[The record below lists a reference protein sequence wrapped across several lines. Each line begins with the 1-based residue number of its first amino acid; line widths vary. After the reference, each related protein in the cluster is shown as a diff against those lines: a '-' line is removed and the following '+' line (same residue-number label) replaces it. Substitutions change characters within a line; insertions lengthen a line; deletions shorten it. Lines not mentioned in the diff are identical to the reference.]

1 MEIQKINSSLIVPS
15 TGMTTKLGSD
25 HHQPEED
32 RPLAPTGR
40 IHKEEEEP
48 KPLRGGISSSSNPPE
63 TGANQPKMCRNC
75 GKLYTTRYCNLK
87 CLYYDGPLLP
97 SRPCKQRDVKDL
109 ESRRGETTSET
120 NPEPES
126 LSEPGFF
133 CEWFTKKDLDRHR
146 EMMRKYP
153 ALRV

>member
-1 MEIQKINSSLIVPS
+1 
-15 TGMTTKLGSD
+15 MTTKLGSD
-25 HHQPEED
+25 YHQPEED

-48 KPLRGGISSSSNPPE
+48 KPLRGGISSSSRPE
-63 TGANQPKMCRNC
+63 TGENQPKMCGNC

-97 SRPCKQRDVKDL
+97 SRTCKQRDVKDL
-109 ESRRGETTSET
+109 ESRIGETTSET
-120 NPEPES
+120 NSKPES
-126 LSEPGFF
+126 RSEPGFF

-146 EMMRKYP
+146 EMTLKYP
-153 ALRV
+153 GLRA